1 MQLEIIRE
9 FYDIIHTFETTLYAL
24 KWQQHENRGIFCY
37 DAEIEVFDSTLRR
50 LKECCINNIGCPED

>member
-1 MQLEIIRE
+1 MQQEIIRE
-9 FYDIIHTFETTLYAL
+9 YYDIIHTFETTLYAL

>member
-1 MQLEIIRE
+1 MQQEIIRE